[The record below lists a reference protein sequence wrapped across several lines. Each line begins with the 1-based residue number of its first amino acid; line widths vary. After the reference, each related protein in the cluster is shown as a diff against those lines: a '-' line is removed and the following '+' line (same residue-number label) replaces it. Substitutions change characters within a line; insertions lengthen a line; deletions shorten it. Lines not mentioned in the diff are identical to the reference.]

1 MPIEPPR
8 SPIVDAF
15 YNGMQTPTQ
24 FQDMTNEDISE
35 MQKEQE
41 NRLIGSMMI
50 QSIFLALAIM
60 LYEAWEFGRFDQ
72 VWQSAVMYGMLAF
85 TFQASLYLLYRSV
98 FEDSRNYRRQI
109 KRLKTKNRSRM
120 AQIKFEVEKQR
131 TEWMLDQQIRQFESN
146 AMMAQSDGVVSPQEQ
161 VALQQQYA
169 QVQQAQVQQAQQMKP
184 GEPMMEMAGMNTQ
197 YDIAALAKSLGLDR
211 HRVGPIPISPLLTV
225 TPAPLEE
232 FQIPQLPR
240 QETLDLDPN
249 N

>member
-1 MPIEPPR
+1 MQIEPPR

-24 FQDMTNEDISE
+24 FQDMTNEDIAE

-60 LYEAWEFGRFDQ
+60 LYEAWEFGRFNQ

-131 TEWMLDQQIRQFESN
+131 TEWMLDQQIHQFKSN
-146 AMMAQSDGVVSPQEQ
+146 AMMAQSDGIVSPQEQ
-161 VALQQQYA
+161 VALQQQY
-169 QVQQAQVQQAQQMKP
+169 AQVQQAQQMKP

-197 YDIAALAKSLGLDR
+197 YDIEALAKSLGLDR
-211 HRVGPIPISPLLTV
+211 HRVGPIPVGPSITISQP
-225 TPAPLEE
+225 PLEE

-240 QETLDLDPN
+240 QEILDLDPN